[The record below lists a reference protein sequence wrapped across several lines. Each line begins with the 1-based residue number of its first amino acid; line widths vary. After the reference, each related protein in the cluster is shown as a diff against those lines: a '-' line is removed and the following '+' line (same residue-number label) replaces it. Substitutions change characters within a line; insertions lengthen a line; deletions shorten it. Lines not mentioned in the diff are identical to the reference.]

1 MAGSATIFPSAAMA
15 DELNRIWLEKSSQWC
30 KTFLLDPCRPSLGS
44 WLDSAG
50 EGAGLAVGCKACFAQ
65 CFKTVWGKYMVRS
78 PAMLQHYV
86 FRRHSNSVSHIVAVQ
101 KMLHRSLDAV
111 LDHVSPGADE
121 FKKLMGDIL
130 GNKLGEI
137 DRKTKQ
143 KLWCLHEALK
153 ALDQSTLNRAAAIFL
168 FRDERDARLLVRF
181 RAVSHDL
188 ECKVGVLGQER
199 AFGTGARQV
208 LKATGNVI
216 VRACTRFHGAP
227 PSSAGSARVA
237 PKPFLKAKLL
247 RHVRKSVIGLTC
259 DSAADEILAAEM
271 MRDADLAQS
280 AAMTPH
286 LRYIIRDKAHASRR
300 LISRPWSVDD
310 FLKDVV
316 MMFCRGRGSVARL
329 IQNSKE
335 NRRLFEQFA
344 QTTHVANIKNVV
356 KNFRAA
362 GHRFESYQK
371 PLGRTCLYIIA
382 SIRLASYLALRRTDA
397 HGKLASEF
405 CLWINSEKCLQ
416 AAMLAD
422 ASDQLMVL
430 TRVVDNEDVDPITA
444 NREVSMFVAAIE
456 LWFGYHRQCLELF
469 GYTSTMLQTLS
480 SSTVWHVNGK
490 VCSIGFEGGV
500 PASIIDRCLDRM
512 QSWIRLAKETVAA
525 EFPYFELS
533 QAFNAFDVTQG
544 SPPDNAKQCLAR
556 IAQAES
562 LPELE
567 LIRQW
572 EDIYPRALAAA
583 GSMTGHTT
591 NKDAWLT
598 AVTGVGRHHMTSR
611 AHPTNVLMKALMTW
625 RVVGISSSGVEQ
637 SFSKNCFTF
646 GDHRQSAHSGTEEM
660 HIKLSL
666 DLARHDEAT
675 LIKKARR
682 VWAFCYGLPRTPE
695 RSRRVDKG
703 LKRKLSHDSSGD
715 PTSEIGFLRK
725 RRQVTQEA
733 LAAGTYATAASS
745 CLPLP
750 LSWTDKHETELQFQQ
765 NKVHR
770 RKVEAVAEN
779 LMLRGET
786 DVSQLRVEAAELR
799 QEQVRMECA
808 RIARTGR
815 ITAALSGQTLE
826 EFRMAVRHKQAY
838 ISDDCMSVD
847 LVNALASFSL
857 VQCDDI
863 VKADVFV
870 MKNPGHGRAGDML
883 VSALKGCY
891 QISPGL
897 LQSAQGHALKFKP
910 AMRQPR
916 VLFASQRF
924 TSTHSAFCN
933 LVEKVLAAGPAAGC
947 KMKLQFSPS
956 DESMPNSEWRALIG
970 KFKNKPA
977 QLIGLVLHSESEHAA
992 FAEWK
997 HVYTASQIVKQLTI
1011 VDSAASMT
1019 NLFAAN
1025 VSVSPSS

>member
-1 MAGSATIFPSAAMA
+1 MA
-15 DELNRIWLEKSSQWC
+15 DELNRIWLEKSSKWC
-30 KTFLLDPCRPSLGS
+30 KTFLLDPRRPNLGS
-44 WLDSAG
+44 WLDSTG

-65 CFKTVWGKYMVRS
+65 SFRTVWGKYMVRS
-78 PAMLQHYV
+78 PSMLQHYV

-101 KMLHRSLDAV
+101 KMFHRSMEAV
-111 LDHVSPGADE
+111 LDHVSPSADE
-121 FKKLMGDIL
+121 FKKLMGDIID
-130 GNKLGEI
+130 NKLGEV

-153 ALDQSTLNRAAAIFL
+153 SLDQSTLSRASAIFL
-168 FRDERDARLLVRF
+168 FRDERDGRLLVRF

-208 LKATGNVI
+208 LTATGNVI

-227 PSSAGSARVA
+227 PSSAGSAQVA
-237 PKPFLKAKLL
+237 PKPFLKKNLL

-280 AAMTPH
+280 TAMTPN

-335 NRRLFEQFA
+335 NRRMFEQFA
-344 QTTHVANIKNVV
+344 RTTQVANLKHVV

-371 PLGRTCLYIIA
+371 PLGRSCLYIIA
-382 SIRLASYLALRRTDA
+382 SIRLASYLAMRRTDA

-405 CLWINSEKCLQ
+405 CLWVNSEKCLQ

-456 LWFGYHRQCLELF
+456 LWFGDRRQCLKLF

-490 VCSIGFEGGV
+490 VCSIGFEDGV

-533 QAFNAFDVTQG
+533 HAFNAFDVTQG

-556 IAQAES
+556 IAQSES

-583 GSMTGHTT
+583 GSMKGHTT
-591 NKDAWLT
+591 NKDAWLK
-598 AVTGVGRHHMTSR
+598 AVTGVGKHHMTSR

-637 SFSKNCFTF
+637 SFSKNCYTF
-646 GDHRQSAHSGTEEM
+646 GDHRQSAHSSTEEM

-675 LIKKARR
+675 LIKKARL
-682 VWAFCYGLPRTPE
+682 VWAFCYGLPRTSE
-695 RSRRVDKG
+695 RSVRIDKG
-703 LKRKLSHDSSGD
+703 LKRKLSHDIHGD

-725 RRQVTQEA
+725 RRQVTHEA
-733 LAAGTYATAASS
+733 LDAVGTNATAAASS
-745 CLPLP
+745 SLPLP
-750 LSWTDKHETELQFQQ
+750 LSWTSKHEAELQFQRA
-765 NKVHR
+765 KVHR
-770 RKVEAVAEN
+770 RKVEAATDN
-779 LMLRGET
+779 LLLRGEA
-786 DVSQLRVEAAELR
+786 DVAELRVEAAELR
-799 QEQVRMECA
+799 QQQVRMECA
-808 RIARTGR
+808 RIVRSGR

-826 EFRMAVRHKQAY
+826 EFRRAVRHKQAY
-838 ISDDCMSVD
+838 ISDDCMSAD
-847 LVNALASFSL
+847 LVNALASFFL

-883 VSALKGCY
+883 VSVLKGCY

-897 LQSAQGHALKFKP
+897 LRSAQGQALKFKP
-910 AMRQPR
+910 AMHQPR

-924 TSTHSAFCN
+924 TSTQPAFCN
-933 LVEKVLAAGPAAGC
+933 LVEKVLAAGPAAAC
-947 KMKLQFSPS
+947 KMKFQFSHN
-956 DESMPNSEWRALIG
+956 DESAPNSEWRALIR

-977 QLIGLVLHSESEHAA
+977 QLIGLVLQSESEHAA

-997 HVYTASQIVKQLTI
+997 HTYTAKQIVKQLTI
-1011 VDSAASMT
+1011 IDSAASVT
-1019 NLFAAN
+1019 NLFAAK